1 MKSNRFYISLAV
13 NCLLIF
19 AAAFLFFYFL
29 QVRKQP
35 NTAVGIAILSLLL
48 TIHLIYHVNR
58 TNRILGNFLSY
69 MHEKDP
75 SLHLSV
81 SFVEKNFRGLNQ
93 ALDKLIHE
101 FKENR
106 IELEVQAQYLEAILN
121 NVSTGILCFDHDG
134 RIRTMNNAVKDY
146 LDLDHIKDLDELDR
160 KHGDL
165 GKRILG
171 LQPEE
176 QMTESLKK
184 DGVTTIVSFHCTQIK
199 LKNETIHIV
208 ALNDITLQME
218 EQEILSWKK
227 LIRVIN
233 HEIMNSMTPIITLS
247 MAIRKKLSNRKGIKP
262 KAELAPEALKD
273 AVQSASIIAERS
285 QDLVHFIDRYKKL
298 TGLPPVKKVQF
309 PAQDLFIKVKQLFKE
324 DLEARGIQIIWP
336 ADCHA
341 QLLADPRM
349 LEQVMINLVKNAM
362 EALEKTRNPEIELSC
377 YLNEDDHYCI
387 SVRDN
392 GEGIP
397 KEKLEQV
404 YIPFYSTREKG
415 SGIGLSLCR
424 QIIRSHNGKTH
435 IESTPGEGTRVMI
448 TL

>member
-1 MKSNRFYISLAV
+1 MRSNRFYISLV
-13 NCLLIF
+13 INCLLIF
-19 AAAFLFFYFL
+19 AAAFLCFYFL
-29 QVRKQP
+29 QVRHQP
-35 NTAVGIAILSLLL
+35 NTAIGLAIIAFLL

-58 TNRILGNFLSY
+58 TNRILVSFLSY

-81 SFVEKNFRGLNQ
+81 SFVEKNFRGLNE

-106 IELEVQAQYLEAILN
+106 IELEVQARYLETILD
-121 NVSTGILCFDHDG
+121 NVSTGIICFDHDG
-134 RIRTMNNAVKDY
+134 RIKTMNKTAKYN
-146 LDLDHIKDLDELDR
+146 LDLDRIKHLDDLDR
-160 KHGDL
+160 RHGGL
-165 GKRILG
+165 GQRIRRM
-171 LQPEE
+171 QADE

-184 DGVTTIVSFHCTQIK
+184 DGTSSIINFHCTQIK
-199 LKNETIHIV
+199 LKEESIHIV
-208 ALNDITLQME
+208 ALNDITNQME
-218 EQEILSWKK
+218 EQEIVSWKR

-247 MAIRKKLSNRKGIKP
+247 MAIRKKLSTRKGIKT
-262 KAELAPEALKD
+262 KTELGPGALKD

-285 QDLVHFIDRYKKL
+285 QNLVQFIERYKKL
-298 TGLPPVKKVQF
+298 TGLPPMKKEPF
-309 PAQDLFIKVKQLFKE
+309 PVEHLFIKVKQLFKE
-324 DLEARGIQIIWP
+324 DLEIRGIRIVWP
-336 ADCHA
+336 SDCNA
-341 QLLADPRM
+341 ELFADPQM

-362 EALEKTRNPEIELSC
+362 EALEKTKNPEIELSC
-377 YLNEDDHYCI
+377 YLNEDGHYCL

-397 KEKLEQV
+397 EEKLEQV
-404 YIPFYSTREKG
+404 FIPFYSTRKKG

-424 QIIRSHNGKTH
+424 QIIRSHNGKIH
-435 IESTPGEGTRVMI
+435 IQSTPGVGTRVLI